1 MAKRN
6 DLMER
11 AELLEKIEKL
21 EKKLLENGK
30 LSTTQQKQL
39 NKAYQESFKQRS
51 ASADLEKKINDF
63 NKLFF

>member
-11 AELLEKIEKL
+11 EELLKKIDGL

-30 LSTTQQKQL
+30 LSTTQQKQ
-39 NKAYQESFKQRS
+39 
-51 ASADLEKKINDF
+51 
-63 NKLFF
+63 